1 MEYRK
6 DNGHSSS
13 DLIVKK
19 ITLRATLIGIFLIPF
34 NSYWV
39 LHLSYIWDSNRPTSL
54 ALLFN
59 VLFTLLVLIG
69 LSTILRRLRPSL
81 AFTQSELLTIY
92 AMLCQASV
100 FAGRDMLQVLVPL
113 MGNGF
118 WYATTENEWAQLFH
132 QHLPEWLVVGK
143 QEILRGFYEGESTFY
158 LQTHIDAW
166 LLPTL
171 IWVGFCLVIGVTMLC
186 LNVLLRKQWQ
196 EHERLTYPIAQLPY
210 EITRAAS
217 NIGTLSTASHLFFNR
232 RMMIV
237 GLCIAAVLNLIY
249 SLHQIDPAFP
259 TIPLYRGFRL
269 AEKPWSAMNNPGFRI
284 SFFPFA
290 IGVGFLIPLDLG
302 FSCWFFHLFWHFERI
317 IGEMFGWRSA
327 VGFPREMAQIRGVWI
342 ALFLWTLWMGRAHVK
357 VVLQTIVGWV
367 EHSKTQHSTR
377 TANDEGEAMRYRTA
391 GIGVLIGFILIL
403 AFCLKAGMSLW
414 FAILFFA
421 LYFAMSV
428 TITRIRA
435 ELGPPAHDLYNA
447 GPDLLLTDALGTRRI
462 GNRNLSVMSLF
473 FWLNHLSYRAHP
485 MPHQLEGLKLAHQT
499 RFNPSQLIWVLAIAI
514 FVGALSAAWGHLHLS
529 YQVGLEQARS
539 WYARAAFNRLA
550 GWLYNPTETS
560 ISGMLYTTGGFV
572 FAVSLLFLRWRFI
585 QWPLHPVGYVVS
597 SWWTFTG
604 LWFPLLISWI
614 VKRVLL
620 STGGVRL
627 YRRSIPFFIGLVIGD
642 VIVASIIS
650 ILGLIFDFRVVYL
663 SW

>member
-1 MEYRK
+1 MK
-6 DNGHSSS
+6 SPAKSP
-13 DLIVKK
+13 
-19 ITLRATLIGIFLIPF
+19 ITLRATLIGIALIPL
-34 NSYWV
+34 NSYWI

-59 VLFTLLVLIG
+59 VLFTLLILVALNS
-69 LSTILRRLRPSL
+69 LLRRLRPTL
-81 AFTQSELLTIY
+81 AFTQTELLTIY

-118 WYATTENEWAQLFH
+118 WYATPENEWSQLFH
-132 QHLPEWLVVGK
+132 QHFPELLVVRNRD
-143 QEILRGFYEGESTFY
+143 ILQGFYEGESTFY
-158 LQTHIDAW
+158 LQAHLQAW
-166 LLPTL
+166 LVPTL
-171 IWVGFCLVIGVTMLC
+171 TWVGFCLVIGVTMLC

-196 EHERLTYPIAQLPY
+196 EHERLTYPIAQLPL
-210 EITRAAS
+210 EITQGKNR
-217 NIGTLSTASHLFFNR
+217 FFNR
-232 RMMIV
+232 RMMVV
-237 GLCIAAVLNLIY
+237 GLCIAALLNLLY
-249 SLHQIDPAFP
+249 SLHQINPVFP
-259 TIPLYRGFRL
+259 SIPLYHSFRL
-269 AEKPWSAMNNPGFRI
+269 TESPWNAMNRPGFRI

-317 IGEMFGWRSA
+317 VGQSFGWRSA
-327 VGFPREMAQIRGVWI
+327 IGFPREMAQIRGVWI
-342 ALFLWTLWMGRAHVK
+342 ALFLWALWMGRSHVK
-357 VVLQTIVGWV
+357 AVLNILFRSRSPTDSDV
-367 EHSKTQHSTR
+367 
-377 TANDEGEAMRYRTA
+377 GEALRYKTA
-391 GIGVLIGFILIL
+391 VVGAALGFILIV

-414 FAILFFA
+414 FAVLFFVI
-421 LYFAMSV
+421 YFAMSI

-447 GPDLLLTDALGTRRI
+447 GPDLLLTDAFGTRRI

-485 MPHQLEGLKLAHQT
+485 MPHQLEALKLAHQT
-499 RFNPSQLIWVLAIAI
+499 RFNATQLLWVLALAI

-529 YQVGLEQARS
+529 YQVGLENARS

-550 GWLYNPTETS
+550 GWLHNPSDTNF
-560 ISGMLYTTGGFV
+560 SGLFYTAGGFV
-572 FAVSLLFLRWRFI
+572 FAISLLMLRWRFI
-585 QWPLHPVGYVVS
+585 QFPLHPVGYVVS

-604 LWFPLLISWI
+604 LWFPLLISWT
-614 VKRVLL
+614 VKRILL

-627 YRRSIPFFIGLVIGD
+627 YRRAIPFFIGLVIGD
-642 VIVASIIS
+642 VIVASVIS
-650 ILGLIFDFRVVYL
+650 ILGLFFDYRVVYL

>member
-1 MEYRK
+1 MRHPSK
-6 DNGHSSS
+6 SS
-13 DLIVKK
+13 
-19 ITLRATLIGIFLIPF
+19 ITLRATLIGIILIPF

-69 LSTILRRLRPSL
+69 VGAILRRLRPAL

-143 QEILRGFYEGESTFY
+143 QEVLRGFYEGESTLY
-158 LQTHIDAW
+158 LQAHIHAW

-210 EITRAAS
+210 EITRAAL
-217 NIGTLSTASHLFFNR
+217 NAGNLRTAPNLFFNR
-232 RMMIV
+232 RMMAV
-237 GLCIAAVLNLIY
+237 GLGIAAVLNLLY
-249 SLHQIDPAFP
+249 SLHQIDPVFP
-259 TIPLYRGFRL
+259 TIPLYHEFRL
-269 AEKPWSAMNNPGFRI
+269 PDKPWSAMNNPGFRI

-302 FSCWFFHLFWHFERI
+302 FSCWFFHLFWHFQRI
-317 IGEMFGWRSA
+317 IGESFGWRGA
-327 VGFPREMAQIRGVWI
+327 IGFPKEMAQIRGVWI

-357 VVLQTIVGWV
+357 IVLQTVFSR
-367 EHSKTQHSTR
+367 HAP
-377 TANDEGEAMRYRTA
+377 TANDEGEALRYRTA
-391 GIGVLIGFILIL
+391 AIAVIIGFILIL
-403 AFCLKAGMSLW
+403 AFCIKAGMSVW
-414 FAILFFA
+414 FAVLFFA

-499 RFNPSQLIWVLAIAI
+499 RFNPSQLLWVLVIAI

-550 GWLYNPTETS
+550 GWLYNPSETS
-560 ISGMLYTTGGFV
+560 ISGMLYTAGGFA
-572 FAVSLLFLRWRFI
+572 FAVSLLLLRWRFI

-614 VKRVLL
+614 IKRILL

>member
-1 MEYRK
+1 MPTER
-6 DNGHSSS
+6 SP
-13 DLIVKK
+13 
-19 ITLRATLIGIFLIPF
+19 ITLRATIIGTALIPL
-34 NSYWV
+34 NSYWI

-59 VLFTLLVLIG
+59 VVFTLLVLIA
-69 LSTILRRLRPSL
+69 LNACLRRLKPAL
-81 AFTQSELLTIY
+81 AFGQGELLTIY

-118 WYATTENEWAQLFH
+118 WYATTENEWAHLFH
-132 QHLPEWLVVGK
+132 QHLPDWLVVSK
-143 QEILRGFYEGESTFY
+143 QDILRGFYEGESTFY
-158 LQTHIDAW
+158 LHPHLQAW
-166 LLPTL
+166 VMPTL
-171 IWVGFCLVIGVTMLC
+171 IWVGFCVVIGVTMLC

-196 EHERLTYPIAQLPY
+196 DHERLTYPIAQLPF
-210 EITRAAS
+210 EITQGKNR
-217 NIGTLSTASHLFFNR
+217 FFNR
-232 RMMIV
+232 RMMTV
-237 GLCIAAVLNLIY
+237 GLCIAALLNLLY
-249 SLHQIDPAFP
+249 SLHQIDPVFP
-259 TIPLYRGFRL
+259 AIPLYHSFRL
-269 AEKPWSAMNNPGFRI
+269 SEKPWSAMNNPGFRI

-317 IGEMFGWRSA
+317 IGESFGWRGA
-327 VGFPREMAQIRGVWI
+327 IGFPREMAQIRGVWI
-342 ALFLWTLWMGRAHVK
+342 ALFIWTLWIGRSHLKAIWYTVFRQRAPTTH
-357 VVLQTIVGWV
+357 
-367 EHSKTQHSTR
+367 
-377 TANDEGEAMRYRTA
+377 DETEALRYRTA
-391 GIGVLIGFILIL
+391 VVGAIIGFILIV
-403 AFCLKAGMSLW
+403 AFCLKAGMTLW
-414 FAILFFA
+414 FAILFFVI
-421 LYFAMSV
+421 YFAMSV

-447 GPDLLLTDALGTRRI
+447 GPDLLLVDIFGTRRI
-462 GNRNLSVMSLF
+462 GNRNLAVMSLF

-485 MPHQLEGLKLAHQT
+485 MPHQLEALKLAHQT
-499 RFNPSQLIWVLAIAI
+499 RFNASHLLWVLALAI

-550 GWLYNPTETS
+550 GWLYNPS
-560 ISGMLYTTGGFV
+560 DVNISGVFYTAGGFL
-572 FAVSLLFLRWRFI
+572 FAVGLLLLRWRFI

-604 LWFPLLISWI
+604 LWFPLLISWT

-627 YRRSIPFFIGLVIGD
+627 YRRAIPFFIGLVIGD
-642 VIVASIIS
+642 VIVASVIS

>member
-1 MEYRK
+1 MRHPSK
-6 DNGHSSS
+6 SP
-13 DLIVKK
+13 
-19 ITLRATLIGIFLIPF
+19 ITLRATLIGIVLIPF

-69 LSTILRRLRPSL
+69 FGAVLRRLRPTL

-143 QEILRGFYEGESTFY
+143 QEVLRGFYEGESTFY
-158 LQTHIDAW
+158 LQAHVQAW

-171 IWVGFCLVIGVTMLC
+171 IWVGFCFVIGVTMLC

-210 EITRAAS
+210 EITRAAL
-217 NIGTLSTASHLFFNR
+217 NTGNLRTTPHLFFNR
-232 RMMIV
+232 RMMVV
-237 GLCIAAVLNLIY
+237 GLSIAAIVNLLY
-249 SLHQIDPAFP
+249 SLHQIDPVFP
-259 TIPLYRGFRL
+259 TIPLYRSFRL
-269 AEKPWSAMNNPGFRI
+269 PEKPWSAMNNPGFRI

-302 FSCWFFHLFWHFERI
+302 FSCWFFHLFWHFQRI
-317 IGEMFGWRSA
+317 VGEMFGWRGA
-327 VGFPREMAQIRGVWI
+327 IGFPREMAQIRGVWM

-357 VVLQTIVGWV
+357 VVLQTVFCRGWGT
-367 EHSKTQHSTR
+367 SSPQH
-377 TANDEGEAMRYRTA
+377 DEGEALRYRTA
-391 GIGVLIGFILIL
+391 TIGVIIGFVLIL
-403 AFCLKAGMSLW
+403 AFCIKAGMSLW
-414 FAILFFA
+414 FASLFFV

-499 RFNPSQLIWVLAIAI
+499 RFNPTQLLWVLAIAI

-550 GWLYNPTETS
+550 GWFYNPSETS
-560 ISGMLYTTGGFV
+560 VSGMLYTAGGFG
-572 FAVSLLFLRWRFI
+572 FAVSLLLLRWRFI

-604 LWFPLLISWI
+604 LWFPLLISWT
-614 VKRVLL
+614 VKRILL

-642 VIVASIIS
+642 VIVASVIS

>member
-1 MEYRK
+1 MK
-6 DNGHSSS
+6 HPSKSP
-13 DLIVKK
+13 

-69 LSTILRRLRPSL
+69 FSTILRRLRPSL

-143 QEILRGFYEGESTFY
+143 QEVLRGFYEGESTFY

-186 LNVLLRKQWQ
+186 LNVLIRKQWQ

-217 NIGTLSTASHLFFNR
+217 NVGRMPTASHLFFNR
-232 RMMIV
+232 RMMVV
-237 GLCIAAVLNLIY
+237 GLSIAALLNLLY

-259 TIPLYRGFRL
+259 TIPLYRGFQL

-317 IGEMFGWRSA
+317 IGDMFGWRSA
-327 VGFPREMAQIRGVWI
+327 IGFPREMAQIRGVWI

-357 VVLQTIVGWV
+357 VVLQTIFGRI
-367 EHSKTQHSTR
+367 SG
-377 TANDEGEAMRYRTA
+377 TASDEGEAMRYRTA
-391 GIGVLIGFILIL
+391 GIGVLVGFILIL

-421 LYFAMSV
+421 LYLAMSV

-462 GNRNLSVMSLF
+462 GNRSLSVMSLF

-499 RFNPSQLIWVLAIAI
+499 RFNPTQLIWVMAIAI
-514 FVGALSAAWGHLHLS
+514 FIGALSAAWGHLHLS

-560 ISGMLYTTGGFV
+560 LSGMLYTAGGFG
-572 FAVSLLFLRWRFI
+572 FAVSLLLLRWRFV

-614 VKRVLL
+614 IKRVLL

>member
-1 MEYRK
+1 MK
-6 DNGHSSS
+6 HPSKSP
-13 DLIVKK
+13 
-19 ITLRATLIGIFLIPF
+19 ITLRATLIGIILIPF

-59 VLFTLLVLIG
+59 VLFTLLFLIG
-69 LSTILRRLRPSL
+69 LSVLLRRLRPTL

-92 AMLCQASV
+92 ATLCQASV

-132 QHLPEWLVVGK
+132 QHLPEWIVVGK
-143 QEILRGFYEGESTFY
+143 QEVLQGFYRGESTFY
-158 LQTHIDAW
+158 LQTHIQAW

-186 LNVLLRKQWQ
+186 INVLIRKQWQ

-210 EITRAAS
+210 EITRAAT
-217 NIGTLSTASHLFFNR
+217 NTGNLRTASHLFFNR
-232 RMMIV
+232 RMMTV
-237 GLCIAAVLNLIY
+237 GLCIAAVLNLLY
-249 SLHQIDPAFP
+249 SLHQIDPVFP
-259 TIPLYRGFRL
+259 TIPLYHSFRL
-269 AEKPWSAMNNPGFRI
+269 GEKPWSAMNNPGFRI

-290 IGVGFLIPLDLG
+290 VGVGFLIPLDLG

-317 IGEMFGWRSA
+317 IGEMFGWRGA

-342 ALFLWTLWMGRAHVK
+342 ALFLWTLWMGRSHVK
-357 VVLQTIVGWV
+357 VVLQTIF
-367 EHSKTQHSTR
+367 SNRAPTT
-377 TANDEGEAMRYRTA
+377 NDEGEALRYRTA
-391 GIGVLIGFILIL
+391 GIGVLIGFILIMG
-403 AFCLKAGMSLW
+403 FCLKAGMSLW
-414 FAILFFA
+414 FAALFFA

-485 MPHQLEGLKLAHQT
+485 MPHQLEGFKLAHQT
-499 RFNPSQLIWVLAIAI
+499 RFNPTQLLWVLAIAI

-550 GWLYNPTETS
+550 GWLYNPSDTS
-560 ISGMLYTTGGFV
+560 ISGMLYTAGGFG
-572 FAVSLLFLRWRFI
+572 FAVSLLLLRWRFI

-614 VKRVLL
+614 IKRILL

>member
-1 MEYRK
+1 MK
-6 DNGHSSS
+6 HPSKSP
-13 DLIVKK
+13 
-19 ITLRATLIGIFLIPF
+19 ITLRATLIGVLLIPF

-59 VLFTLLVLIG
+59 VLFTLLLLIG
-69 LSTILRRLRPSL
+69 LSVVLRRLHSKW

-100 FAGRDMLQVLVPL
+100 FAGRDMLQVLIPL

-118 WYATTENEWAQLFH
+118 WYATTENEWAHLFH

-143 QEILRGFYEGESTFY
+143 QEILQGFYQGESTFY
-158 LQTHIDAW
+158 LQTTLQAW
-166 LLPTL
+166 LLPTF

-210 EITRAAS
+210 EITRAATNTGS
-217 NIGTLSTASHLFFNR
+217 LRPSPHLFFNK
-232 RMMIV
+232 RMMAV
-237 GLCIAAVLNLIY
+237 GLSIAALLNLLY
-249 SLHQIDPAFP
+249 SLHQIDPVFP
-259 TIPLYRGFRL
+259 TIPLYHEFRL
-269 AEKPWSAMNNPGFRI
+269 VEKPWSAMSNPGFRI

-302 FSCWFFHLFWHFERI
+302 FSCWFFHLFWHLERI
-317 IGEMFGWRSA
+317 VGESFGWRGA
-327 VGFPREMAQIRGVWI
+327 IGFPREMAQIRGVWL

-357 VVLQTIVGWV
+357 VVLQTIFRPRP
-367 EHSKTQHSTR
+367 STD
-377 TANDEGEAMRYRTA
+377 NDAGEALSYRTA
-391 GIGVLIGFILIL
+391 GIGVLVGFILIL

-414 FAILFFA
+414 FATLFFA

-499 RFNPSQLIWVLAIAI
+499 RFNPTHLLWVLALAI

-550 GWLYNPTETS
+550 GWLYNPSETS
-560 ISGMLYTTGGFV
+560 ISGLLYTAGGFG
-572 FAVSLLFLRWRFI
+572 FAVSLLLLRWRFI

-604 LWFPLLISWI
+604 LWFPLLISWL
-614 VKRVLL
+614 VKRILL

-642 VIVASIIS
+642 VIIAAIIS
-650 ILGLIFDFRVVYL
+650 ILGLIFNFRVVYL

>member
-1 MEYRK
+1 MK
-6 DNGHSSS
+6 HLSKSP
-13 DLIVKK
+13 
-19 ITLRATLIGIFLIPF
+19 ITLRATLIGIILIPF

-59 VLFTLLVLIG
+59 VLFTLLVLIA
-69 LSTILRRLRPSL
+69 LSALLRRLRPTL
-81 AFTQSELLTIY
+81 AFTQSELLSVY

-100 FAGRDMLQVLVPL
+100 FAGRDMVQVLIPL

-132 QHLPEWLVVGK
+132 QHLPEWLVAGNQ
-143 QEILRGFYEGESTFY
+143 QEILRGFYQGESTLY
-158 LQTHIDAW
+158 LQAHIQAW
-166 LLPTL
+166 LVPTL
-171 IWVGFCLVIGVTMLC
+171 IWVGFCLVIGGTMLC

-217 NIGTLSTASHLFFNR
+217 NGGALRTTPHLFFNK
-232 RMMIV
+232 RMMTV
-237 GLCIAAVLNLIY
+237 GLSIAAVLNLLY
-249 SLHQIDPAFP
+249 SLHQIDPVFP
-259 TIPLYRGFRL
+259 KIPLYHGFRL

-317 IGEMFGWRSA
+317 IGEGFGWRGA
-327 VGFPREMAQIRGVWI
+327 IGFPREMAQIRGVWM
-342 ALFLWTLWMGRAHVK
+342 ALFLWTLWMGRTHVK
-357 VVLQTIVGWV
+357 VVL
-367 EHSKTQHSTR
+367 KTVFSR
-377 TANDEGEAMRYRTA
+377 SAPPSNDEGEALHYRTA
-391 GIGVLIGFILIL
+391 GISACVGFILII

-414 FAILFFA
+414 FATLFFA

-485 MPHQLEGLKLAHQT
+485 MPHQLEALKLAHQT
-499 RFNPSQLIWVLAIAI
+499 RFNPTQLLWVLAIAI

-550 GWLYNPTETS
+550 GWLYNPSETS
-560 ISGMLYTTGGFV
+560 ISGLLYTAGGFA
-572 FAVSLLFLRWRFI
+572 FAVSLLLLRWRFI

-604 LWFPLLISWI
+604 LWFPLLISWT
-614 VKRVLL
+614 VKRILL

-642 VIVASIIS
+642 VIVASVIS

>member
-1 MEYRK
+1 M
-6 DNGHSSS
+6 SLTAQSP
-13 DLIVKK
+13 
-19 ITLRATLIGIFLIPF
+19 ITLRATLIGIVLIPF

-59 VLFTLLVLIG
+59 VLFTLLVLIAISE
-69 LSTILRRLRPSL
+69 LLRRFRPRL
-81 AFTQSELLTIY
+81 ALTQTELLTIY

-113 MGNGF
+113 LGNGF
-118 WYATTENEWAQLFH
+118 WYATPENEWAQLFH
-132 QHLPEWLVVGK
+132 QHFPEWLVVGK
-143 QEILRGFYEGESTFY
+143 QEVLRGFYEGESTFY
-158 LQTHIDAW
+158 LQTHINAW

-171 IWVGFCLVIGVTMLC
+171 IWVVFCLVLGVTMLC

-210 EITRAAS
+210 EITQGKSA
-217 NIGTLSTASHLFFNR
+217 FFNR
-232 RMMIV
+232 RTMAV
-237 GLCIAAVLNLIY
+237 GVCLAAVLNLLY
-249 SLHQIDPAFP
+249 SLHQIDPSFP

-269 AEKPWSAMNNPGFRI
+269 AEKPWSAMNNPGFRL

-317 IGEMFGWRSA
+317 VGESFGWRSA

-342 ALFLWTLWMGRAHVK
+342 GIFLWTVWMGRAHIRAIWHAVFG
-357 VVLQTIVGWV
+357 TG
-367 EHSKTQHSTR
+367 KTPHD
-377 TANDEGEAMRYRTA
+377 AGEAMRYKTA
-391 GIGVLIGFILIL
+391 ALGALLGLIIILGF
-403 AFCLKAGMSLW
+403 CVKAGMSLW
-414 FAILFFA
+414 FAFLFFV

-447 GPDLLLTDALGTRRI
+447 GPDLLLTDAFGTRRI
-462 GNRNLSVMSLF
+462 GPRNLSVMSLF

-485 MPHQLEGLKLAHQT
+485 MPHQLEALKLAHQT
-499 RFNPSQLIWVLAIAI
+499 RFNPSHLLWVLAIAI

-550 GWLYNPTETS
+550 GWLYNPSEPS
-560 ISGMLYTTGGFV
+560 VSGLLYTAGGFV
-572 FAVSLLFLRWRFI
+572 FAVSLLLLRWRFI

-614 VKRVLL
+614 VKRILL

-627 YRRSIPFFIGLVIGD
+627 YRRAIPFFIGLVIGD
-642 VIVASIIS
+642 VIVASVIS
-650 ILGLIFDFRVVYL
+650 ILGLLFDFRVVYL

>member
-1 MEYRK
+1 MR
-6 DNGHSSS
+6 SSS
-13 DLIVKK
+13 KNP
-19 ITLRATLIGIFLIPF
+19 ITLRATLIGIVLIPF
-34 NSYWV
+34 NSYWI
-39 LHLSYIWDSNRPTSL
+39 LYLSYIWDSNRPTSL

-59 VLFTLLVLIG
+59 VLFTLLVLVG
-69 LSTILRRLRPSL
+69 LSSILKRLRPTL
-81 AFTQSELLTIY
+81 AFAQSELLTIY

-113 MGNGF
+113 MSNGF

-132 QHLPEWLVVGK
+132 QHLPEWLVVRK
-143 QEILRGFYEGESTFY
+143 QEVLHGFYDGESTFY
-158 LQTHIDAW
+158 LPAHIQAW
-166 LLPTL
+166 LGPTL

-210 EITRAAS
+210 EITRPAL
-217 NIGTLSTASHLFFNR
+217 NVGNLRTTPHLFFNR
-232 RMMIV
+232 RMMVV
-237 GLCIAAVLNLIY
+237 GLSVAAVLNLLY
-249 SLHQIDPAFP
+249 SLHQIDPVFP
-259 TIPLYRGFRL
+259 TIPLYHSFRL
-269 AEKPWSAMNNPGFRI
+269 GEKPWSAMNNPGFRI

-302 FSCWFFHLFWHFERI
+302 FSCWFFHLFWHFQRI

-327 VGFPREMAQIRGVWI
+327 IGFPREMAQVRGVWM
-342 ALFLWTLWMGRAHVK
+342 ALFVWTLWMGRAHVK
-357 VVLQTIVGWV
+357 VVLQTVFSRGWTI
-367 EHSKTQHSTR
+367 SSSQH
-377 TANDEGEAMRYRTA
+377 DEGEALRYRTA
-391 GIGVLIGFILIL
+391 AIGVLVGFILIM
-403 AFCLKAGMSLW
+403 AFCIKAGMSLW
-414 FAILFFA
+414 FSILFFA
-421 LYFAMSV
+421 IYFAMSV

-499 RFNPSQLIWVLAIAI
+499 RFNPTQLIWVLAIAI

-550 GWLYNPTETS
+550 GWLYNPSETS
-560 ISGMLYTTGGFV
+560 ISGMLYTAGGFG
-572 FAVSLLFLRWRFI
+572 FAVSLLLLRWRFI

-604 LWFPLLISWI
+604 LWFPLFISWV
-614 VKRVLL
+614 VKRILL
-620 STGGVRL
+620 SVGGVRL

>member
-1 MEYRK
+1 M
-6 DNGHSSS
+6 SLTAQSP
-13 DLIVKK
+13 
-19 ITLRATLIGIFLIPF
+19 ITLRATLIGIVLIPF

-59 VLFTLLVLIG
+59 VLFTLLVLIAISE
-69 LSTILRRLRPSL
+69 LLRRFRPRL
-81 AFTQSELLTIY
+81 ALTQTELLTIY

-113 MGNGF
+113 LGNGF
-118 WYATTENEWAQLFH
+118 WYATPENEWAQLFH
-132 QHLPEWLVVGK
+132 QHFPEWLVVGK
-143 QEILRGFYEGESTFY
+143 QEVLRGFYEGESTFY
-158 LQTHIDAW
+158 LQTHINAW

-171 IWVGFCLVIGVTMLC
+171 IWVVFCLVLGVTMLC

-210 EITRAAS
+210 EITQGKSA
-217 NIGTLSTASHLFFNR
+217 FFNR
-232 RMMIV
+232 RTMAV
-237 GLCIAAVLNLIY
+237 GVCLAAVLNLLY
-249 SLHQIDPAFP
+249 SLHQIDPSFP

-269 AEKPWSAMNNPGFRI
+269 AEKPWSAMNNPGFRL

-317 IGEMFGWRSA
+317 VGESFGWRSA

-342 ALFLWTLWMGRAHVK
+342 GLFLWTVWMGRAHIRAIWRAVF
-357 VVLQTIVGWV
+357 GPG
-367 EHSKTQHSTR
+367 KTPHD
-377 TANDEGEAMRYRTA
+377 AGEAMRYKTA
-391 GIGVLIGFILIL
+391 ALGALLGLIIILGF
-403 AFCLKAGMSLW
+403 CVKAGMSLW
-414 FAILFFA
+414 FAFLFFV

-447 GPDLLLTDALGTRRI
+447 GPDLLLTDAFGTRRI
-462 GNRNLSVMSLF
+462 GPRNLSVMSLF

-485 MPHQLEGLKLAHQT
+485 MPHQLEALKLAHQT
-499 RFNPSQLIWVLAIAI
+499 RFNPSHLLWVLAIAI

-550 GWLYNPTETS
+550 GWLYNPSEPS
-560 ISGMLYTTGGFV
+560 VSGLLYTAGGFV
-572 FAVSLLFLRWRFI
+572 FAVSLLLLRWRFI

-614 VKRVLL
+614 VKRILL

-627 YRRSIPFFIGLVIGD
+627 YRRAIPFFIGLVIGD
-642 VIVASIIS
+642 VIVASVIS
-650 ILGLIFDFRVVYL
+650 ILGLLFDFRVVYL

>member
-1 MEYRK
+1 MRHPSK
-6 DNGHSSS
+6 SP
-13 DLIVKK
+13 
-19 ITLRATLIGIFLIPF
+19 ITLRATLIGIILIPF

-69 LSTILRRLRPSL
+69 LGAILRRLRPGL
-81 AFTQSELLTIY
+81 AFTQSELLTMY

-118 WYATTENEWAQLFH
+118 WYATTENEWVQLFH

-143 QEILRGFYEGESTFY
+143 QEVLRGFYEGESTFY
-158 LQTHIDAW
+158 LQAHIHAW

-171 IWVGFCLVIGVTMLC
+171 IWVGFCLVIGATMLC

-210 EITRAAS
+210 EITRAALNTS
-217 NIGTLSTASHLFFNR
+217 NLRTIPQLFFNR
-232 RMMIV
+232 RMMAV
-237 GLCIAAVLNLIY
+237 GLSIAALLNLLY
-249 SLHQIDPAFP
+249 SLHQIDPVFP

-302 FSCWFFHLFWHFERI
+302 FSCWFFHLFWHFQRI
-317 IGEMFGWRSA
+317 VGESFGWRGA
-327 VGFPREMAQIRGVWI
+327 IGFPKEMAQIRGVWM

-357 VVLQTIVGWV
+357 VVLQTVFG
-367 EHSKTQHSTR
+367 R
-377 TANDEGEAMRYRTA
+377 RAPTANDEGEALRYRTA
-391 GIGVLIGFILIL
+391 AIGTIIGFILIL
-403 AFCLKAGMSLW
+403 AFCIKAGMSLW
-414 FAILFFA
+414 FATLFFL

-499 RFNPSQLIWVLAIAI
+499 RFNPSQLLWVLAIAI

-550 GWLYNPTETS
+550 GWLYNPSETS
-560 ISGMLYTTGGFV
+560 ISGMLYTAGGFT
-572 FAVSLLFLRWRFI
+572 FAVSLLLLRWRFI

-614 VKRVLL
+614 IKRILL

>member
-1 MEYRK
+1 M
-6 DNGHSSS
+6 SPTAQSP
-13 DLIVKK
+13 
-19 ITLRATLIGIFLIPF
+19 ITLRATLIGIVLIPF
-34 NSYWV
+34 NSYWI

-69 LSTILRRLRPSL
+69 ISELLRRFRPRL
-81 AFTQSELLTIY
+81 ALTQTELLTIY

-100 FAGRDMLQVLVPL
+100 FAGRDMLQVLIPL
-113 MGNGF
+113 LGNGF
-118 WYATTENEWAQLFH
+118 WYATPENEWAQLFH

-143 QEILRGFYEGESTFY
+143 QEVLRGFYEGESTLY
-158 LQTHIDAW
+158 LQTHINAW

-171 IWVGFCLVIGVTMLC
+171 IWVAFCLIIGVTMLC

-210 EITRAAS
+210 EITQGKSA
-217 NIGTLSTASHLFFNR
+217 FFNR
-232 RMMIV
+232 RTMAV
-237 GLCIAAVLNLIY
+237 GVCIAAVLNLLY
-249 SLHQIDPAFP
+249 SLHQLDPVFP
-259 TIPLYRGFRL
+259 TIPLYHGFRL

-317 IGEMFGWRSA
+317 VGESFGWRSA
-327 VGFPREMAQIRGVWI
+327 IGFPREMAQIRGVWI
-342 ALFLWTLWMGRAHVK
+342 GLFLWTAWMGRAHIRAIWRAVFG
-357 VVLQTIVGWV
+357 TG
-367 EHSKTQHSTR
+367 KTPHDT
-377 TANDEGEAMRYRTA
+377 GEAMRYKTA
-391 GIGVLIGFILIL
+391 ALGALIGLIIILG
-403 AFCLKAGMSLW
+403 FCAKAGMSLW
-414 FAILFFA
+414 FALLFFV

-447 GPDLLLTDALGTRRI
+447 GPDLLLTDAFGTRRI
-462 GNRNLSVMSLF
+462 GPRNLSVMSLF

-485 MPHQLEGLKLAHQT
+485 MPHQLEALKLAHQT
-499 RFNPSQLIWVLAIAI
+499 RFNPTHLLWVLAIAI
-514 FVGALSAAWGHLHLS
+514 LVGALSAAWGHLHLS

-550 GWLYNPTETS
+550 GWLYNPSETS
-560 ISGMLYTTGGFV
+560 VSGLLYTAGGFV
-572 FAVSLLFLRWRFI
+572 FAMSLLLLRWRFI

-614 VKRVLL
+614 IKRILL

-627 YRRSIPFFIGLVIGD
+627 YRRAIPFFIGLVIGD
-642 VIVASIIS
+642 VIVASVIS
-650 ILGLIFDFRVVYL
+650 ILGLLFDFRVVYL

>member
-1 MEYRK
+1 MK
-6 DNGHSSS
+6 HPSKSP
-13 DLIVKK
+13 

-69 LSTILRRLRPSL
+69 FSTILRRLRPSL

-217 NIGTLSTASHLFFNR
+217 NVGRMPTTSHLFFNR

-237 GLCIAAVLNLIY
+237 GLSIAALLNLLY

-302 FSCWFFHLFWHFERI
+302 FSCWFFHLFWHFQRI
-317 IGEMFGWRSA
+317 IGDMFGWRSA
-327 VGFPREMAQIRGVWI
+327 IGFPREMAQIRGVWI

-357 VVLQTIVGWV
+357 VVLQTIFGRIRGPA
-367 EHSKTQHSTR
+367 S
-377 TANDEGEAMRYRTA
+377 DEGEAMRYRTA
-391 GIGVLIGFILIL
+391 GIGVLVGFILIL

-499 RFNPSQLIWVLAIAI
+499 RFNPSQLIWVMAIAI

-560 ISGMLYTTGGFV
+560 LSGMLYTAGGFG
-572 FAVSLLFLRWRFI
+572 FAVSLLLLRWRFV

-604 LWFPLLISWI
+604 LWFPLLISWVI
-614 VKRVLL
+614 KRILL
-620 STGGVRL
+620 STGGIRL

>member
-1 MEYRK
+1 MRHPSK
-6 DNGHSSS
+6 SS
-13 DLIVKK
+13 
-19 ITLRATLIGIFLIPF
+19 ITLRATLIGIILIPF

-69 LSTILRRLRPSL
+69 VGAILRRLRPAL

-143 QEILRGFYEGESTFY
+143 QEVLRGFYEGESTLY
-158 LQTHIDAW
+158 LQAHIHAW

-210 EITRAAS
+210 EITRAAL
-217 NIGTLSTASHLFFNR
+217 NAGNLRTAPNLFFNR
-232 RMMIV
+232 RMMAV
-237 GLCIAAVLNLIY
+237 GLGIAAVLNLLY
-249 SLHQIDPAFP
+249 SLHQIDPVFP
-259 TIPLYRGFRL
+259 TIPLYHEFRL
-269 AEKPWSAMNNPGFRI
+269 PDKPWSAMNNPGFRI

-302 FSCWFFHLFWHFERI
+302 FSCWFFHLFWHFQRI
-317 IGEMFGWRSA
+317 IGESFGWRGA
-327 VGFPREMAQIRGVWI
+327 IGFPKEMAQIRGVWI

-357 VVLQTIVGWV
+357 IVLQTVFSR
-367 EHSKTQHSTR
+367 HAP
-377 TANDEGEAMRYRTA
+377 TANDEGEALRYRTA
-391 GIGVLIGFILIL
+391 AIAVIIGFILIL
-403 AFCLKAGMSLW
+403 AFCIKAGMSVW
-414 FAILFFA
+414 FAVLFFA

-499 RFNPSQLIWVLAIAI
+499 RFNPSQLLWVLVIAI

-550 GWLYNPTETS
+550 GWLYNPSETS
-560 ISGMLYTTGGFV
+560 ISGMLYTAGGFV
-572 FAVSLLFLRWRFI
+572 FAVSLLLLRWRFI

-614 VKRVLL
+614 IKRILL

>member
-1 MEYRK
+1 
-6 DNGHSSS
+6 
-13 DLIVKK
+13 
-19 ITLRATLIGIFLIPF
+19 
-34 NSYWV
+34 
-39 LHLSYIWDSNRPTSL
+39 
-54 ALLFN
+54 
-59 VLFTLLVLIG
+59 
-69 LSTILRRLRPSL
+69 
-81 AFTQSELLTIY
+81 
-92 AMLCQASV
+92 
-100 FAGRDMLQVLVPL
+100 
-113 MGNGF
+113 
-118 WYATTENEWAQLFH
+118 
-132 QHLPEWLVVGK
+132 
-143 QEILRGFYEGESTFY
+143 
-158 LQTHIDAW
+158 
-166 LLPTL
+166 
-171 IWVGFCLVIGVTMLC
+171 GFCLVIGVTMLC

-210 EITRAAS
+210 EITRAAT
-217 NIGTLSTASHLFFNR
+217 NTGRLSTTSHLFFNR
-232 RMMIV
+232 RMMVV
-237 GLCIAAVLNLIY
+237 GISIAAVLNLVY
-249 SLHQIDPAFP
+249 SLHQIDPVFP
-259 TIPLYRGFRL
+259 TIPLYHGFRL

-317 IGEMFGWRSA
+317 IGDMFGWRSA

-342 ALFLWTLWMGRAHVK
+342 ALFLWTVWMGRAHIK
-357 VVLQTIVGWV
+357 VVLKTIVGWV
-367 EHSKTQHSTR
+367 ERSETR
-377 TANDEGEAMRYRTA
+377 RYTGPASDEGEAMRYRTA
-391 GIGVLIGFILIL
+391 GIGVLVGFILIL

-414 FAILFFA
+414 FAALFFG
-421 LYFAMSV
+421 LYLAMSI

-499 RFNPSQLIWVLAIAI
+499 RFNPTQLIWVLAIAI

-550 GWLYNPTETS
+550 GWLYNPSETS
-560 ISGMLYTTGGFV
+560 ISGMLYTAGGFG
-572 FAVSLLFLRWRFI
+572 FAVSLLLLRWRFI

-604 LWFPLLISWI
+604 LWFPLLISWV
-614 VKRVLL
+614 VKRILL

-642 VIVASIIS
+642 VIVASVIS

>member
-1 MEYRK
+1 MK
-6 DNGHSSS
+6 HPAKSP
-13 DLIVKK
+13 
-19 ITLRATLIGIFLIPF
+19 ITRRATLIGLLLIPF

-39 LHLSYIWDSNRPTSL
+39 LHLSYVWDSNRPTSL

-59 VLFTLLVLIG
+59 VLFTLLLLIG
-69 LSTILRRLRPSL
+69 LRTLLRRLRPSL
-81 AFTQSELLTIY
+81 ALTQTELLTIY

-113 MGNGF
+113 IGNGF
-118 WYATTENEWAQLFH
+118 WYATPENEWGALFH
-132 QHLPEWLVVGK
+132 QHLPDWLVVA
-143 QEILRGFYEGESTFY
+143 EPEVLRGFYEGESTFY
-158 LQTHIDAW
+158 TQPHVQAW

-171 IWVGFCLVIGVTMLC
+171 IWVGFCLVIGVTLLC

-210 EITRAAS
+210 EITSAIS
-217 NIGTLSTASHLFFNR
+217 NGGTGRSHLFFNK
-232 RMMIV
+232 RMMAV
-237 GLCIAAVLNLIY
+237 GLSIAAVLNLLY
-249 SLHQIDPAFP
+249 SLHQINPVLP
-259 TIPLYRGFRL
+259 TIPLYHEFRIL
-269 AEKPWSAMNNPGFRI
+269 EKPWSAMSNPGFRI

-317 IGEMFGWRSA
+317 VGESFGWRGA
-327 VGFPREMAQIRGVWI
+327 IGFPREMAQIRGVWI
-342 ALFLWTLWMGRAHVK
+342 AIFLWTLWMGRAHVR
-357 VVLQTIVGWV
+357 VVLQAIFSNRTPR
-367 EHSKTQHSTR
+367 TR
-377 TANDEGEAMRYRTA
+377 DAGEALRYRTA
-391 GIGVLIGFILIL
+391 GIGALTGFLLIV
-403 AFCLKAGMSLW
+403 AFCAKAGMSFW
-414 FAILFFA
+414 FASLFFL
-421 LYFAMSV
+421 LYFAMSI

-473 FWLNHLSYRAHP
+473 FWLNHLAYRAHP
-485 MPHQLEGLKLAHQT
+485 MPHQLEALKLAHQT
-499 RFNPSQLIWVLAIAI
+499 RFNPTHLIGVLTLAIV
-514 FVGALSAAWGHLHLS
+514 VGALSAAWGHLHLS
-529 YQVGLEQARS
+529 YDIGLEQARS

-560 ISGMLYTTGGFV
+560 ISGLLYTAGGFG
-572 FAVSLLFLRWRFI
+572 FAVSLLLLRWRFI

-614 VKRVLL
+614 IKRILL
-620 STGGVRL
+620 SAGGIRL
-627 YRRSIPFFIGLVIGD
+627 YRRSLPFFIGLVIGD
-642 VIVASIIS
+642 VIIASVIS
-650 ILGLIFDFRVVYL
+650 ILGLIFQFRVVYL

>member
-1 MEYRK
+1 MRHPSK
-6 DNGHSSS
+6 SS
-13 DLIVKK
+13 
-19 ITLRATLIGIFLIPF
+19 ITLRATLIGIILIPF

-69 LSTILRRLRPSL
+69 VGAILRRLRPAL

-143 QEILRGFYEGESTFY
+143 QEVLRGFYEGESTLY
-158 LQTHIDAW
+158 LQAHIHAW

-210 EITRAAS
+210 EITRAAL
-217 NIGTLSTASHLFFNR
+217 NAGNLRTAPNLFFNR
-232 RMMIV
+232 RMMAV
-237 GLCIAAVLNLIY
+237 GLGIAAVLNLLY
-249 SLHQIDPAFP
+249 SLHQIDPVFP
-259 TIPLYRGFRL
+259 TIPLYHEFRL
-269 AEKPWSAMNNPGFRI
+269 PDKPWSAMNNPGFRI

-302 FSCWFFHLFWHFERI
+302 FSCWFFHLFWHFQRI
-317 IGEMFGWRSA
+317 IGESFGWRGA
-327 VGFPREMAQIRGVWI
+327 IGFPKEMAQIRGVWI

-357 VVLQTIVGWV
+357 IVLQTVFSR
-367 EHSKTQHSTR
+367 HAP
-377 TANDEGEAMRYRTA
+377 TANDEGEALRYRTA
-391 GIGVLIGFILIL
+391 AIAVIIGFILIL
-403 AFCLKAGMSLW
+403 AFCIKAGMSVW
-414 FAILFFA
+414 FAVLFFA

-499 RFNPSQLIWVLAIAI
+499 RFNPSQLLWVLVIAI

-550 GWLYNPTETS
+550 GWLYNPSETS
-560 ISGMLYTTGGFV
+560 ISGMLYTAGGFA
-572 FAVSLLFLRWRFI
+572 FAVSLLLLRWRFI

-614 VKRVLL
+614 IKRVLL

>member
-1 MEYRK
+1 M
-6 DNGHSSS
+6 SLTAQSP
-13 DLIVKK
+13 
-19 ITLRATLIGIFLIPF
+19 ITLRATLIGIVLIPF

-59 VLFTLLVLIG
+59 VLFTLLVLIAISE
-69 LSTILRRLRPSL
+69 LLRRFRPRL
-81 AFTQSELLTIY
+81 ALTQTELLTIY

-113 MGNGF
+113 LGNGF
-118 WYATTENEWAQLFH
+118 WYATPENEWAQLFH
-132 QHLPEWLVVGK
+132 QHFPEWLVVGK
-143 QEILRGFYEGESTFY
+143 QEVLRGFYEGESTFY
-158 LQTHIDAW
+158 LQTHLNAW

-171 IWVGFCLVIGVTMLC
+171 IWVVFCLVLGVTMLC

-210 EITRAAS
+210 EITQGKSA
-217 NIGTLSTASHLFFNR
+217 FFNR
-232 RMMIV
+232 RTMAV
-237 GLCIAAVLNLIY
+237 GVCLAAVLNLLY
-249 SLHQIDPAFP
+249 SLHQIDPSFP

-269 AEKPWSAMNNPGFRI
+269 AEKPWSAMNNPGFRL

-317 IGEMFGWRSA
+317 VGESFGWRSA

-342 ALFLWTLWMGRAHVK
+342 GLFLWTVWMGRAHIRAIWRAVFG
-357 VVLQTIVGWV
+357 TG
-367 EHSKTQHSTR
+367 KTPQD
-377 TANDEGEAMRYRTA
+377 AGEAMRYKTA
-391 GIGVLIGFILIL
+391 ALGALLGLIIILGF
-403 AFCLKAGMSLW
+403 CVKAGMSLW
-414 FAILFFA
+414 FAFLFFV

-447 GPDLLLTDALGTRRI
+447 GPDLLLTDAFGTRRI
-462 GNRNLSVMSLF
+462 GPRNLSVMSLF

-485 MPHQLEGLKLAHQT
+485 MPHQLEALKLAHQT
-499 RFNPSQLIWVLAIAI
+499 RFNPSHLLWVLAIAI

-550 GWLYNPTETS
+550 GWLYNPSEPS
-560 ISGMLYTTGGFV
+560 VSGLLYTAGGFV
-572 FAVSLLFLRWRFI
+572 FAVSLLLLRWRFI

-614 VKRVLL
+614 VKRILL

-627 YRRSIPFFIGLVIGD
+627 YRRAIPFFIGLVIGD
-642 VIVASIIS
+642 VIVASVIS
-650 ILGLIFDFRVVYL
+650 ILGLLFDFRVVYL

>member
-1 MEYRK
+1 MK
-6 DNGHSSS
+6 HPSKSP
-13 DLIVKK
+13 

-69 LSTILRRLRPSL
+69 FSTILRRLRPSL

-143 QEILRGFYEGESTFY
+143 QEVLRGFYEGESTFY
-158 LQTHIDAW
+158 LQTHMDAW

-217 NIGTLSTASHLFFNR
+217 NVGRMPTASHLFFNR
-232 RMMIV
+232 RMMVV
-237 GLCIAAVLNLIY
+237 GLSIAALLNLLY

-302 FSCWFFHLFWHFERI
+302 FSCWFFHLFWHFQRI
-317 IGEMFGWRSA
+317 IGDMFGWRSA
-327 VGFPREMAQIRGVWI
+327 IGFPREMAQIRGVWI

-357 VVLQTIVGWV
+357 VVLQTIFGRI
-367 EHSKTQHSTR
+367 SG
-377 TANDEGEAMRYRTA
+377 TASDEGEAMRYRTA
-391 GIGVLIGFILIL
+391 GIGVLVGFTLIL

-421 LYFAMSV
+421 LYFAMSI

-462 GNRNLSVMSLF
+462 GNRSLSVMSLF

-499 RFNPSQLIWVLAIAI
+499 RFNPSQLIWVMAIAI
-514 FVGALSAAWGHLHLS
+514 FIGALSAAWGHLHLS

-560 ISGMLYTTGGFV
+560 LSGMLYTTGGFG
-572 FAVSLLFLRWRFI
+572 FAVSLLLLRWRFV

-614 VKRVLL
+614 IKRVLL

>member
-1 MEYRK
+1 MRHPSK
-6 DNGHSSS
+6 SS
-13 DLIVKK
+13 
-19 ITLRATLIGIFLIPF
+19 ITLRATLIGIILIPF

-39 LHLSYIWDSNRPTSL
+39 LNLSYIWDSNRPTSL

-69 LSTILRRLRPSL
+69 VGAILRRLRPAL

-143 QEILRGFYEGESTFY
+143 QEVLRGFYEGESTLY
-158 LQTHIDAW
+158 LQAHIHAW

-210 EITRAAS
+210 EITRAAL
-217 NIGTLSTASHLFFNR
+217 NAGNLRTTPNLFFNR
-232 RMMIV
+232 RMMAV
-237 GLCIAAVLNLIY
+237 GLGIAAVLNLLY
-249 SLHQIDPAFP
+249 SLHQIDPVFP
-259 TIPLYRGFRL
+259 TIPLYHGFRL

-302 FSCWFFHLFWHFERI
+302 FSCWFFHLFWHFQRI
-317 IGEMFGWRSA
+317 IGESFGWRGA
-327 VGFPREMAQIRGVWI
+327 IGFPKEMAQIRGVWI

-357 VVLQTIVGWV
+357 VVLQTVFSR
-367 EHSKTQHSTR
+367 HAP
-377 TANDEGEAMRYRTA
+377 TANDEGEALRYRTA
-391 GIGVLIGFILIL
+391 AIAVIIGFILIL
-403 AFCLKAGMSLW
+403 AFCIKAGMSVW
-414 FAILFFA
+414 FAVLFFA

-447 GPDLLLTDALGTRRI
+447 GPDLLLTDALRHTAHRQSQSFGDVALFLVKPSLLPRTPNATSTGRVETRASNPFQSVPTALGISDRYFRRGT
-462 GNRNLSVMSLF
+462 LCS
-473 FWLNHLSYRAHP
+473 
-485 MPHQLEGLKLAHQT
+485 
-499 RFNPSQLIWVLAIAI
+499 
-514 FVGALSAAWGHLHLS
+514 VGASTSLLPSRLRASAFVVCARRFQQACGVALQS
-529 YQVGLEQARS
+529 QRDEYQR
-539 WYARAAFNRLA
+539 YALYYWWVCLCRQSLALAMAVHSVAPASCWICRFKLVDLYWIVVSDLNQLDNQTSSAFN
-550 GWLYNPTETS
+550 GWCSLIPTFDP
-560 ISGMLYTTGGFV
+560 IFH
-572 FAVSLLFLRWRFI
+572 RF
-585 QWPLHPVGYVVS
+585 GY
-597 SWWTFTG
+597 
-604 LWFPLLISWI
+604 
-614 VKRVLL
+614 R
-620 STGGVRL
+620 
-627 YRRSIPFFIGLVIGD
+627 
-642 VIVASIIS
+642 
-650 ILGLIFDFRVVYL
+650 
-663 SW
+663 

>member
-1 MEYRK
+1 M
-6 DNGHSSS
+6 SLTAQSP
-13 DLIVKK
+13 
-19 ITLRATLIGIFLIPF
+19 ITLRATLIGIVLIPF

-59 VLFTLLVLIG
+59 VLFTLIVLIAISE
-69 LSTILRRLRPSL
+69 LLRRFRPRL
-81 AFTQSELLTIY
+81 ALTQTELLTIY

-113 MGNGF
+113 LGNGF
-118 WYATTENEWAQLFH
+118 WYATPENEWAQLFH
-132 QHLPEWLVVGK
+132 QHFPEWLVVGK
-143 QEILRGFYEGESTFY
+143 QEVLRGFYEGESTFY
-158 LQTHIDAW
+158 LQTHINAW

-171 IWVGFCLVIGVTMLC
+171 IWVVFCLVLGVTMLC

-210 EITRAAS
+210 EITQGKSA
-217 NIGTLSTASHLFFNR
+217 FFNR
-232 RMMIV
+232 RTMAV
-237 GLCIAAVLNLIY
+237 GVCLAAVLNLLY
-249 SLHQIDPAFP
+249 SLHQIDPSFP

-269 AEKPWSAMNNPGFRI
+269 AEKPWSAMNNPGFRL

-317 IGEMFGWRSA
+317 VGESFGWRSA

-342 ALFLWTLWMGRAHVK
+342 GLFLWTVWMGRAHIRAIWRAVFG
-357 VVLQTIVGWV
+357 TG
-367 EHSKTQHSTR
+367 KTPHD
-377 TANDEGEAMRYRTA
+377 AGEAMRYKTA
-391 GIGVLIGFILIL
+391 ALGALLGLIIILV
-403 AFCLKAGMSLW
+403 FCVKAGMSLW
-414 FAILFFA
+414 FAFLFFV

-447 GPDLLLTDALGTRRI
+447 GPDLLLTDAFGTRRI
-462 GNRNLSVMSLF
+462 GPRNLSVMSLF

-485 MPHQLEGLKLAHQT
+485 MPHQLEALKLAHQT
-499 RFNPSQLIWVLAIAI
+499 RFNPSHLLWVLAIAI

-550 GWLYNPTETS
+550 GWLYNPSEPS
-560 ISGMLYTTGGFV
+560 VSGLLYTAGGFV
-572 FAVSLLFLRWRFI
+572 FAVSLLLLRWRFI

-614 VKRVLL
+614 VKRILL

-627 YRRSIPFFIGLVIGD
+627 YRRAIPFFIGLVIGD
-642 VIVASIIS
+642 VIVASVIS
-650 ILGLIFDFRVVYL
+650 ILGLLFDFRVVYL

>member
-1 MEYRK
+1 MRHPSK
-6 DNGHSSS
+6 SS
-13 DLIVKK
+13 
-19 ITLRATLIGIFLIPF
+19 ITLRATLIGIILIPF

-69 LSTILRRLRPSL
+69 VGAILRRLRPAL

-143 QEILRGFYEGESTFY
+143 QEVLRGFYEGESTLY
-158 LQTHIDAW
+158 LQAHIHAW

-210 EITRAAS
+210 EITRAAL
-217 NIGTLSTASHLFFNR
+217 NAGNLRTAPNLFFNR
-232 RMMIV
+232 RMMAV
-237 GLCIAAVLNLIY
+237 GLGIAAVLNLLY
-249 SLHQIDPAFP
+249 SLHQIDPVFP
-259 TIPLYRGFRL
+259 TIPLYHEFRL
-269 AEKPWSAMNNPGFRI
+269 PDKPWSAMNNPGFRI

-302 FSCWFFHLFWHFERI
+302 FSCWFFHLFWHFQRI
-317 IGEMFGWRSA
+317 IGESFGWRGA
-327 VGFPREMAQIRGVWI
+327 IGFPKEMAQIRGVWI

-357 VVLQTIVGWV
+357 IVLQTVFSR
-367 EHSKTQHSTR
+367 HAP
-377 TANDEGEAMRYRTA
+377 TANDEGEALRYRTA
-391 GIGVLIGFILIL
+391 AIGVIIGFILIL
-403 AFCLKAGMSLW
+403 AFCIKAGMSLW
-414 FAILFFA
+414 FAILFFV

-499 RFNPSQLIWVLAIAI
+499 RFNPSQLLWVLVIAI

-550 GWLYNPTETS
+550 GWLYNPSETS
-560 ISGMLYTTGGFV
+560 ISGMLYTAGGFA
-572 FAVSLLFLRWRFI
+572 FAVSLLLLRWRFI

-604 LWFPLLISWI
+604 LWFPLLISWTI
-614 VKRVLL
+614 KRILL